1 MFSSFGKISD
11 YFLGPRNQTC
21 IILRI
26 RNLSKCVCV
35 RAKSLKLCLFVTQWT
50 VVSQVPLSMGFFRQG
65 HWSGLPCPSPGHL
78 PNPGIDSMFLMS
90 GRFFT
95 TITSWGALQNVCVCV
110 CVCIQLWINPSVA
123 ADSLGPHGLYPAR
136 LLCPWNSLGKNTGV
150 GSHSLL

>member
-1 MFSSFGKISD
+1 M
-11 YFLGPRNQTC
+11 
-21 IILRI
+21 
-26 RNLSKCVCV
+26 CV

-95 TITSWGALQNVCVCV
+95 TITTWGALQNVCVCV
-110 CVCIQLWINPSVA
+110 CVYTAV
-123 ADSLGPHGLYPAR
+123 H
-136 LLCPWNSLGKNTGV
+136 
-150 GSHSLL
+150 